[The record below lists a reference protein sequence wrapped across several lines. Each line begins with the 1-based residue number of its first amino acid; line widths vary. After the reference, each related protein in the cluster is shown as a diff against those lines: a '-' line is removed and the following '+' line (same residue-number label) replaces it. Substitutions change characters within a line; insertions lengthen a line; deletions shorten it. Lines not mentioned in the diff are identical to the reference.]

1 VTATIL
7 LARHGE
13 TDWNREGRWQ
23 GHADQ
28 PLNDLGREQAR
39 VLARSL
45 VPEPPQRLYSSDFE
59 RARET
64 AEIVG
69 SALGLSV
76 ALEPRLREVDVGEWS
91 GLTMDEVRELY
102 PEAARRRSEGE
113 TGWDTGESYE
123 AMGLRVLEAL
133 HAIALAHPGERI
145 LVVTHG
151 GPMRAAWL
159 ASGGARDSR
168 PRYANCDVET
178 IAVEP
183 GRIRRIDSGG
193 GGGLHQQVQG

>member
-28 PLNDLGREQAR
+28 PLNDLGREQSR
-39 VLARSL
+39 VLAGRL
-45 VPEPPQRLYSSDFE
+45 APEPPDGLYSSDFA

-64 AEIVG
+64 AEIIG
-69 SALGLSV
+69 TALGLPV
-76 ALEPRLREVDVGEWS
+76 RLEPRLREVDVGEWS
-91 GLTMDEVRELY
+91 GLTMDEVRRLY
-102 PEAARRRSEGE
+102 PDAVRRRGEGE
-113 TGWDTGESYE
+113 TGWESGESYE

-133 HAIALAHPGERI
+133 DAIASAHPAERI

-151 GPMRAAWL
+151 GPMRAVWL
-159 ASGGARDSR
+159 ASGGAWGSR
-168 PRYANCDVET
+168 PRYANCELEA

>member
-1 VTATIL
+1 MTATIL

-28 PLNDLGREQAR
+28 PLNDLGREQASL
-39 VLARSL
+39 LAGRL
-45 VPEPPQRLYSSDFE
+45 AAEPPHGLYSSDFA

-64 AEIVG
+64 AEIVA

-76 ALEPRLREVDVGEWS
+76 RLEPRLREVDVGEWS
-91 GLTMDEVRELY
+91 GLTMDEVSRRY
-102 PEAARRRSEGE
+102 PDAVRRRGEGE
-113 TGWDTGESYE
+113 TGWESGESYE
-123 AMGLRVLEAL
+123 AMGLRVLQAL
-133 HAIALAHPGERI
+133 DAIAGAHPDERI

-151 GPMRAAWL
+151 GPMRAVWL

-168 PRYANCDVET
+168 PRYANCDIEA
-178 IAVEP
+178 IAVES
-183 GRIRRIDSGG
+183 GRIRRMDP
-193 GGGLHQQVQG
+193 